1 MASVSPAGRRATDV
15 YGIVAIILAAFILLP
30 SLMIFLIGLAPEM
43 NAIWWLGIVLL
54 PIMGFLGLVA
64 LVVGIVGIV
73 LRVRRH
79 RNPVLSIIGAG
90 LGLLLILPVLWVFFS
105 SSV

>member
-1 MASVSPAGRRATDV
+1 
-15 YGIVAIILAAFILLP
+15 
-30 SLMIFLIGLAPEM
+30 MIFLIGLAPEM

-64 LVVGIVGIV
+64 LIIGVVGIV
-73 LRVRRH
+73 LRVRQN
-79 RNPVLSIIGAG
+79 RNPVLSIIGAS
-90 LGLLLILPVLWVFFS
+90 LGVLLVLPVVWVFFG

>member
-15 YGIVAIILAAFILLP
+15 LGIVAIILAAFILLP
-30 SLMIFLIGLAPEM
+30 ALMIFLIGLAPEM

-64 LVVGIVGIV
+64 LIVGIVGIV
-73 LRVRRH
+73 LRVRAH
-79 RNPVLSIIGAG
+79 RTPVLSIIGTA
-90 LGLLLILPVLWVFFS
+90 LGVVLVLPLVWLFLS
-105 SSV
+105 STV